1 MVMTCA
7 CGSDFQCRAI
17 EEWDAQR
24 AMLCYTCRSCGFHLG
39 IEANDRE
46 ASGFFARPVWTDEA
60 QHRLDRLPPYVAPL
74 VQQEMETYAV
84 QHRLALIS
92 TGLMMQTRHH
102 GLVSWHPDAER
113 RLSRIPA
120 AVRAMARAELERT
133 AQDREMPE
141 VTVALMDDIKARYFG
156 VAMPTSRDTHGH
168 ARRLTGMPFGAVSA
182 SRMGR
187 HALLRFRCFID

>member
-1 MVMTCA
+1 MTCA

-17 EEWDAQR
+17 EEWDAQQ

-74 VQQEMETYAV
+74 VQQEVEAYAV

-92 TGLMMQTRHH
+92 TGLMMQARQH
-102 GLVSWHPDAER
+102 GLVSWHPEAER

-156 VAMPTSRDTHGH
+156 VAMPTARDTHGH
-168 ARRLTGMPFGAVSA
+168 ARGLTGMPFGAVST